1 MSLFALGINHHAAS
15 VTEREKIALTVGA
28 TSDIIGDLFSHPA
41 VDEAVVLSTCNR
53 TEIYSVTKC
62 HNAVKEW
69 LRRHYQQET
78 PLLNKLYEHHDL
90 QVIKHL
96 MAVASG
102 LNSMIV
108 GEPQIL
114 GQLKRAYHVACEK
127 GTIGKQF
134 RQLFPAVFETAKLVR
149 TETDIGS
156 HAVTLAYA
164 VIQLAKKQLFNLEDS
179 VVMLIGSGETVELI
193 ADYLYQHNVKR
204 VMIANRTLTRAHQLA
219 RRYRGIPLPLS
230 EMPQILPQADIII
243 SAVTRNQPV
252 LSAAQIQQAQQQR
265 DHKPVFIADL
275 GVPRNIDSAV
285 AGIHSVRLHNM
296 DSLQHVITEN
306 QQSRYLAVDKA
317 RDIIEMRA
325 AHYLR
330 LLRVREAS
338 DTIRHYR
345 QKMESWRDQSLN
357 AGYNRLKKGED
368 PKTVIKMLAN
378 QLTQKFMHPPT
389 VKLREA
395 CYAEEA
401 ALLDTIKEIYEL

>member
-1 MSLFALGINHHAAS
+1 MSLFALGINHHTAD
-15 VTEREKIALTVGA
+15 VTEREKIALTVGG
-28 TSDIIGDLFSHPA
+28 TPDIVCDLFSHPA

-69 LRRHYQQET
+69 LRRHCQQET
-78 PLLNKLYEHHDL
+78 PLLNKLYEHHDA

-96 MAVASG
+96 MSVASG

-114 GQLKRAYHVACEK
+114 GQLKRAYHVASEK

-164 VIQLAKKQLFNLEDS
+164 VIQLAKKQLFNLENS

-193 ADYLYQHNVKR
+193 ADYLHQHNTKR
-204 VMIANRTLTRAHQLA
+204 VMIANRTLARAHHLA
-219 RRYRGIPLPLS
+219 RRYHGIPLPLS
-230 EMPQILPQADIII
+230 EMPEILPQVDIII
-243 SAVTRNQPV
+243 SAVASSEPV
-252 LSAAQIQQAQQQR
+252 LSVAQIKQAQQQR
-265 DHKPVFIADL
+265 GYKPIFIADL
-275 GVPRNIDSAV
+275 GVPRNVDSAV
-285 AGIHSVRLHNM
+285 AELDFVYLHNV
-296 DSLQHVITEN
+296 DSLQSVIDEN
-306 QQSRYLAVDKA
+306 QKYRYLAIDKA

-338 DTIRHYR
+338 DTIRRYR
-345 QKMESWRDQSLN
+345 QKMETWRDQAVK
-357 AGYNRLKKGED
+357 AGFTQIEKGED
-368 PKTVIKMLAN
+368 PKAVMKMLAN